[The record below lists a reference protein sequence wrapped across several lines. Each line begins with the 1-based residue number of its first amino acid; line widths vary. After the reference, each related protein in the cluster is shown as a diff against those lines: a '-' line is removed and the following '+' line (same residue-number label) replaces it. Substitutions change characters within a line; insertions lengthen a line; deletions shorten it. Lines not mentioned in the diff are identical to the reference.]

1 MLDPGIFRQVV
12 EATAAGIIITDPK
25 QQDNPIIYV
34 NEGFIRMTGYAAEDA
49 IGNNCRMMQ
58 RDDRQQPA
66 LARIRNAIKHGQ
78 HCHVTIRNY
87 RKDGSMFWNE
97 LTVSPI
103 RNPEGTITHFV
114 GVQFNVTDSRMAE
127 ESLRKE
133 QQILVYANKILLEN
147 QKTIQNLEREV
158 NKWRKEAGESEIY

>member
-1 MLDPGIFRQVV
+1 MLDETTFKQVV
-12 EATAAGIIITDPK
+12 DAASTGIIITDPK
-25 QQDNPIIYV
+25 QADNPIIYV
-34 NEGFIRMTGYAAEDA
+34 NDGFSRLTGYDA
-49 IGNNCRMMQ
+49 QEVIGNNCRMMQ
-58 RDDRQQPA
+58 REDRKQAP
-66 LARIRNAIKHGQ
+66 LSLIRNAIKHGQ

-87 RKDGSMFWNE
+87 RKDGSMFWND

-103 RNPEGTITHFV
+103 KDRVGKVTHFV
-114 GVQFNVTDSRMAE
+114 GIQSDVTQSRFAE

-158 NKWRKEAGESEIY
+158 NKWRKQAGESEIY